1 MRGTAAHLSRAAGIA
16 ADRVD
21 GVTLSVVKGWFG
33 PFRLER
39 QVGRGGLGAVY
50 RAVDSRTG
58 ATVALKMLPPG
69 TDPSATRRLQREFD
83 ALRHLHHPNIV
94 RVLDLGAEGAVP
106 WLEMEF
112 VDGMVLREWLS
123 VVTEP
128 QPLEPEPEG
137 EASEGVDLDV
147 LFEEPD
153 SGALLA
159 AARAHRRALATGTEA
174 TLTDEEQLEQNHPE
188 RLVALCEA
196 LAQVCDGLSFI
207 HARGLLHR
215 DVKPSNILV
224 TGARKAILVDFGLA
238 KRFSDDQITDHG
250 RVVGTYRYMSP
261 EQARGETLDRRSDL
275 YSIGATLYEMLAG
288 RPPFTHA
295 NQIDLL
301 EAIVSQEPPNLLRIN
316 PGAPVPL
323 VRLAERMLRKR
334 PHDRPEHAA
343 EASVLFR
350 AMGRGVAGFSE
361 PSLVRPPRE
370 ERG

>member
-1 MRGTAAHLSRAAGIA
+1 M
-16 ADRVD
+16 
-21 GVTLSVVKGWFG
+21 KGWFG

-50 RAVDSRTG
+50 RAVDTRTG

-69 TDPSATRRLQREFD
+69 TDPSASRRLEREFD

-94 RVLDLGAEGAVP
+94 RVLDLGDEDGVP

-112 VDGMVLREWLS
+112 VDGMVLREWLT

-128 QPLEPEPEG
+128 QPLEPEL
-137 EASEGVDLDV
+137 EADAPEGVDLDV

-159 AARAHRRALATGTEA
+159 AARARRLKLETGIEAMLTE
-174 TLTDEEQLEQNHPE
+174 EEQVEQNHPE
-188 RLVALCEA
+188 RMVALCAA

-207 HARGLLHR
+207 HDCGLLHR

-224 TGARKAILVDFGLA
+224 TAERKAILVDFGLA

-275 YSIGATLYEMLAG
+275 YSLGVTLYELLAG
-288 RPPFTHA
+288 RPPFMHA
-295 NQIDLL
+295 NQYQLL
-301 EAIVSQEPPNLLRIN
+301 EAIVSREPPDLLRIN
-316 PGAPVPL
+316 PGAPVTL
-323 VRLAERMLRKR
+323 VRLTERLLRKR
-334 PHDRPEHAA
+334 PEDRPEHAA

-350 AMGRGVAGFSE
+350 AVGRGLAGFSE
-361 PSLVRPPRE
+361 PWFVRPPRE